1 MNKLALLIG
10 VLCLSACATSS
21 IEPGTVSPFERRGL
35 EAIVNDRDIEADIHD
50 EVQDEPELAS
60 QTHITATAFNGTVL
74 LTGEA
79 VTQDLS
85 AQVVKIAQLTPN
97 VKRVH
102 NNIAIA
108 YPSGIDSR
116 QRDLQITANV
126 TDAIKEIRTLA
137 DFDASQVKVVTEN
150 ANVYLMGLLHRQE
163 GAVVINVARQVP
175 DIKQIV
181 TVFEYLD

>member
-10 VLCLSACATSS
+10 ALCLSACAANSLAP
-21 IEPGTVSPFERRGL
+21 IQLSPFERRGIQ
-35 EAIVNDRDIEADIHD
+35 AVANDRDIEADIHD
-50 EVQDEPELAS
+50 ELRDEPELAY

-74 LTGEA
+74 LAGEA
-79 VTQDLS
+79 ATENLR
-85 AQVVKIAQLTPN
+85 AQAVKIAQFTAN

-116 QRDLQITANV
+116 RRDLRITANV
-126 TDAIKEIRTLA
+126 TDALKEIRTIP

-150 ANVYLMGLLHRQE
+150 ANVYLMGLLHRRE
-163 GAVVINVARQVP
+163 GAVVINVVRQVP

-181 TVFEYLD
+181 TIFEYLD